1 MSLAKRNQ
9 LIEENRV
16 KNRKGVQKFRLR
28 KNALQ
33 RRNITTIQPPKSTS
47 ESLQAKPLM
56 LPSTQNCQNP
66 PIHISSNTKHLT
78 ALSQDQQQSS
88 PSSKHNDKPKE
99 IHNKNDSLP
108 QPSHEKSSSVSST
121 TSSQE
126 TTTPTEICKILTP
139 AISKNSNSQSASTS
153 TEQRNES
160 PVTKSINFEHSY
172 KTPSALSKAVAK
184 ANQSLP
190 VSPSKR
196 KAVMARLLRTF
207 SEEDQRD
214 IIGKTGPKENGTHH
228 KGLSVDLV
236 RKIRQ
241 FYERDN
247 VSRISPNVKDARK
260 FIDPDTGEKVV
271 RQIRHLSHKLS
282 EVYSMFLDEYK
293 G

>member
-16 KNRKGVQKFRLR
+16 KNRKGIQKFRLR

-47 ESLQAKPLM
+47 KSLQAKPLM

-66 PIHISSNTKHLT
+66 PIHISSNTKHPT
-78 ALSQDQQQSS
+78 ASSQDQQQSS
-88 PSSKHNDKPKE
+88 PSSKSNDKPKE

-108 QPSHEKSSSVSST
+108 QPSHEKSSSVSPT

-126 TTTPTEICKILTP
+126 TTTPTEICKIQTP
-139 AISKNSNSQSASTS
+139 TISKNSNSQSASTS

-214 IIGKTGPKENGTHH
+214 IIGNTKSKGNETHH
-228 KGLSVDLV
+228 RGLSVDLV
-236 RKIRQ
+236 RQIRQ
-241 FYERDN
+241 FYERDD